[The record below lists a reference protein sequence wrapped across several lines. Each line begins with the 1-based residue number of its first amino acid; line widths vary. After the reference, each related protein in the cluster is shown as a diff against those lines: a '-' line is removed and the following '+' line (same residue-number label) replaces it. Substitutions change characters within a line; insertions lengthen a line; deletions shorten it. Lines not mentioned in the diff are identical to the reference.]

1 MCQNVE
7 EKFMENKTDANIK
20 LNKKSNKYLIL
31 IGLLIS
37 YFPSYR
43 GSIFNFL
50 NIQAGPQGPQSS
62 ILWNW
67 LAVAVLI
74 LFIYFIENKKLSSIL
89 IKKPTSDAIN
99 WAWYFFGI
107 AMVWY

>member
-1 MCQNVE
+1 MG
-7 EKFMENKTDANIK
+7 NKTVENIN
-20 LNKKSNKYLIL
+20 LNKKSNKSLIL

-74 LFIYFIENKKLSSIL
+74 SFIYLIGVPSAYEEFVSIRNRFKNFAVIL
-89 IKKPTSDAIN
+89 YI
-99 WAWYFFGI
+99 
-107 AMVWY
+107 